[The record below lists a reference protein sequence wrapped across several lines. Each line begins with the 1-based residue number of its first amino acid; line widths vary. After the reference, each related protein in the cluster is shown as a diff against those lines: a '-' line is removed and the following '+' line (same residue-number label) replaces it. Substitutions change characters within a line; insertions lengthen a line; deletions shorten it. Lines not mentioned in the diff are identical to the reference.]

1 MSSGGFVVSGGSPG
15 LSGLPG
21 NVALLDQANDF
32 SQTPTVGGS
41 PVVVL
46 VAGKIDSSELPAL
59 AITEAF
65 PVDSQAEML
74 ALTAQKGDVA
84 IRSDLNKTFI
94 LSAAPASTLG
104 NWLELKTPTDA
115 VTSVNGQTGVVTI
128 SAASVALS
136 VLSKSSSYTFTDSND
151 VISASTASIVI
162 TLHDA
167 STAFA
172 KRYTIRNGSSGNIS
186 FATTSSQT
194 VNGSTTG
201 TLVPQES
208 IDVVPLGG
216 NWIIV

>member
-1 MSSGGFVVSGGSPG
+1 MSGGFVLPSGSGAGSG
-15 LSGLPG
+15 DLPD
-21 NVALLDQANDF
+21 NVAVLDGANDF
-32 SQTPTVGGS
+32 DQTPTVAGS

-46 VAGKIDSSELPAL
+46 VAGKIDPTELPAL
-59 AITEAF
+59 AITETF
-65 PVDSQAEML
+65 PVASQVAML
-74 ALTAQKGDVA
+74 ALTAQQGDVA

-94 LSAAPASTLG
+94 LSVSPASTLG

-115 VTSVNGQTGVVTI
+115 VTSVNGLTGVVTI
-128 SAASVALS
+128 SGSSLTVNAS
-136 VLSKSSSYTFTDSND
+136 SKTSSYTVTDD
-151 VISASTASIVI
+151 DGVINATTSSIVI

-167 STAFA
+167 TTARV
-172 KRYTIRNGSSGNIS
+172 KRYTVRNGSAGNIS

-201 TLVPQES
+201 TLVPQQS